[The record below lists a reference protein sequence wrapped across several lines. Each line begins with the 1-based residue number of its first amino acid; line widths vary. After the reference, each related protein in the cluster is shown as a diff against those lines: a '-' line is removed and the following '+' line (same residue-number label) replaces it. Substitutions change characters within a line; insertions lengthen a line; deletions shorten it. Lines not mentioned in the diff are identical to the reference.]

1 MGLLALTAGAIAAR
15 YVPIPGHRTLYVVI
29 ASPFLIPLAMIAVLV
44 FVWGRRWVMTVVA
57 VCAALAL
64 ITPQIPWYV
73 SAQPAQGGT
82 SVRAATVNMKFG
94 RADPSAVV
102 ELVSSSADVVMLQE
116 LTPEAVRGITA
127 AGIEG
132 TFPYKAV
139 EAREGAAGAAIYSR
153 YPLSDVE
160 NVPGFKMPMIKAT
173 LRPTGAADDVTVV
186 SMHFAAP
193 WPQPIRGWQNDF
205 QRFPSTLADL
215 ASSAGDAPI
224 LVGGDF
230 NATVDMRPYRD
241 LLTNGYRD
249 ASEQAGTGRDPT
261 FPSNGRIPPLIG
273 IDHFI
278 TRNCIAISTHT
289 VNVAGTDHRAL
300 LATVVLTAP
309 TGYS

>member
-1 MGLLALTAGAIAAR
+1 
-15 YVPIPGHRTLYVVI
+15 
-29 ASPFLIPLAMIAVLV
+29 
-44 FVWGRRWVMTVVA
+44 MTVVA
-57 VCAALAL
+57 VGAALAL

-73 SAQPAQGGT
+73 SAQPTHGGT
-82 SVRAATVNMKFG
+82 TVRAATVNMMYG

-127 AGIEG
+127 AGIEDA
-132 TFPYKAV
+132 FPYTAV

-160 NVPGFKMPMIKAT
+160 NLPGFEMPMVKAT
-173 LRPTGAADDVTVV
+173 LRPPGGADDITVV

-205 QRFPSTLADL
+205 DKFPSTLADL

-224 LVGGDF
+224 LIGGDF

-249 ASEQAGTGRDPT
+249 AAEQAGTGRDPT
-261 FPSNGRIPPLIG
+261 FPSNGRIPPFIG

-278 TRNCIAISTHT
+278 TRNCTATSTHT

-300 LATVVLTAP
+300 LAAVVLTTP
-309 TGYS
+309 TGKE